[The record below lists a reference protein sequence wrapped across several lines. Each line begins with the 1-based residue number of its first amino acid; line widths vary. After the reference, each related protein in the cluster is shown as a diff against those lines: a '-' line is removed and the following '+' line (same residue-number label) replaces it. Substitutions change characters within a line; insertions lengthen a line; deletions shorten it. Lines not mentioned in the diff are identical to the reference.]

1 MAKKA
6 KSTAKLYA
14 RGCRILYSAITDDG
28 KFITDAEEILRKAR
42 ASKAVLNEMIK
53 MGMLKKDGNAVYKI
67 GNFTPKD
74 VETKIFNSLVSSNT
88 VKAIAK
94 KVKPVKVVAKPAKKK
109 AMKKVAKKTRKA
121 AHGPTATVRAPKK
134 TARTKGNTQESYS
147 DAIESIRK
155 LTKSPKQL
163 ALNELS
169 KKFKVSSHLP
179 VALMNLHLLTNPK
192 GNRKLIQWN
201 GGTESSNHL
210 AIKVI
215 NYISDRYYKKK
226 ANKSKPKNNTTVK
239 PKTPATKSNVLEE
252 LALEWQG
259 RGRHD
264 IALQL
269 LRKK

>member
-6 KSTAKLYA
+6 KSTSKLYA
-14 RGCRILYSAITDDG
+14 RACRILYSEITDDG
-28 KFITDAEEILRKAR
+28 KFITDAEDILRKAR
-42 ASKAVLNEMIK
+42 ASKAVLNDMIK
-53 MGMLKKDGNAVYKI
+53 MGMLKKDGTAVYKI

-74 VETKIFNSLVSSNT
+74 VETKIFNALVSSNS
-88 VKAIAK
+88 VKSI
-94 KVKPVKVVAKPAKKK
+94 AKPAKKK
-109 AMKKVAKKTRKA
+109 AMKKVAKKSHKA
-121 AHGPTATVRAPKK
+121 AHGPVSVKHAPKK
-134 TARTKGNTQESYS
+134 IARTKSNTVSDYS
-147 DAIESIRK
+147 DAIEAIRK
-155 LTKSPKQL
+155 LTKNPKQL

-179 VALMNLHLLTNPK
+179 VALMNLQVLTNPK

-201 GGTESSNHL
+201 GGNESSDHL
-210 AIKVI
+210 AIKVV
-215 NYISDRYYKKK
+215 NYISKRYYSKKK
-226 ANKSKPKNNTTVK
+226 PNASVAKSTKQPKVPTV
-239 PKTPATKSNVLEE
+239 KSNVLED